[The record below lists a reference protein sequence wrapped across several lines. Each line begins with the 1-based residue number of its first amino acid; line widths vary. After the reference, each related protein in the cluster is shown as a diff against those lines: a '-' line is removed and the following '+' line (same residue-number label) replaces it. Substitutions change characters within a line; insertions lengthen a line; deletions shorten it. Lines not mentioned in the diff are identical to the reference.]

1 MIRGR
6 QFIIGLNLRWNFGDS
21 CYHNSGA
28 EMNWSVFNTFTI
40 HLHNRTA
47 CSGIIWIYVNVI
59 LWKPPLCKDTAAQ
72 IKIRFDA
79 HDYCLDIGGY
89 LVEIDTKEEEDWLL
103 GAFAVYDQ
111 VGFDTKFPF
120 LDSISSTYAGHWGY
134 LSHKHTVW
142 WEGGGSYPPS
152 TSIDTLVTGMT

>member
-1 MIRGR
+1 MWLL
-6 QFIIGLNLRWNFGDS
+6 IGFRWNFGDS

-28 EMNWSVFNTFTI
+28 EMNWSLFNTFTF
-40 HLHNRTA
+40 HLHNSTV

-59 LWKPPLCKDTAAQ
+59 LWKPPLCKDTAALM
-72 IKIRFDA
+72 KIRFDA

-111 VGFDTKFPF
+111 VGFYTKLSFF
-120 LDSISSTYAGHWGY
+120 RCNSISSTVSPSVHRSVIHKY
-134 LSHKHTVW
+134 LQIFTV
-142 WEGGGSYPPS
+142 
-152 TSIDTLVTGMT
+152 LVFQDPHVYCVPRL